1 MNSKKHSVIPENNWT
16 QFIYLG
22 LSLTLPSLF
31 LTTAVSINSASAAD
45 DIITENQ
52 NSESSIDKTAKATS
66 VNDTKQVVAAAEL
79 EPKVASVPEQK
90 QPQLIAQTGEG
101 NPDDLNKIR
110 QELLIEP
117 LIKIKI
123 VPQAKPTYPPGL
135 SFAGPSAFGANMGDA
150 FVGLSGTT
158 AGKTRD
164 VIDGSTSLG
173 FGLGDS
179 QKLVGLEFAY
189 SNNSIRKFGANGSF
203 DLKAHRIVYA
213 KGTNQVGVAAG
224 WNTFANYG
232 TDPTGPSSAY
242 GVVTSYSLL
251 KPNDPVNKMP
261 ISFSAGVGGGSFRQG
276 NASTGV
282 FGGVGVQV
290 HPQVGVGLGWSGVG
304 LNLGASIV
312 PIPTLPLTITATGAD
327 LTDNS
332 AGGTVF
338 SLSVGYGFN
347 FLPK

>member
-1 MNSKKHSVIPENNWT
+1 VRSDILSSKKHSVIPGNKWI

-22 LSLTLPSLF
+22 LSLTLPTLF
-31 LTTAVSINSASAAD
+31 LTTAISVNSASAAD
-45 DIITENQ
+45 DIVTENQ
-52 NSESSIDKTAKATS
+52 NSELSIDKTAKATP
-66 VNDTKQVVAAAEL
+66 V
-79 EPKVASVPEQK
+79 SVPEQN

-101 NPDDLNKIR
+101 NPDDVNKIR
-110 QELLIEP
+110 QDLLIEP
-117 LIKIKI
+117 LIKIK
-123 VPQAKPTYPPGL
+123 VAPPTKPTYPPGL

-150 FVGLSGTT
+150 FLGLSGTT
-158 AGKTRD
+158 AGKTRN
-164 VIDGSTSLG
+164 VIDGGTSLG

-189 SNNSIRKFGANGSF
+189 NNNSIRKFGSNGSF

-251 KPNDPVNKMP
+251 KPNDSVNKMP

-290 HPQVGVGLGWSGVG
+290 HPQIGVGLGWSGVG
-304 LNLGASIV
+304 LNLGASLV
-312 PIPTLPLTITATGAD
+312 PVPTIPLTITLQGVD

-332 AGGTVF
+332 TGGTIFAF
-338 SLSVGYGFN
+338 SIGYGFN

>member
-1 MNSKKHSVIPENNWT
+1 VRSDILSSKKHSVIPGNNWI

-22 LSLTLPSLF
+22 LWLTLPTLF
-31 LTTAVSINSASAAD
+31 LTTAISVNSASAAD
-45 DIITENQ
+45 DIVTENQ
-52 NSESSIDKTAKATS
+52 NSELSIDKTAKATP
-66 VNDTKQVVAAAEL
+66 V
-79 EPKVASVPEQK
+79 SVPEQN

-101 NPDDLNKIR
+101 NPDDVNKIR
-110 QELLIEP
+110 QELLVEP

-123 VPQAKPTYPPGL
+123 APATKPTYPPGL

-150 FVGLSGTT
+150 FVGLSGAT

-251 KPNDPVNKMP
+251 KPNDSVNKMP

-304 LNLGASIV
+304 FNIGASIV

>member
-1 MNSKKHSVIPENNWT
+1 LSSKKHSVIPGNNWI

-22 LSLTLPSLF
+22 LWLTLPTLF
-31 LTTAVSINSASAAD
+31 LTTAISVNSASAAD
-45 DIITENQ
+45 DIVTENQ
-52 NSESSIDKTAKATS
+52 NSELSIDKTAKATP
-66 VNDTKQVVAAAEL
+66 V
-79 EPKVASVPEQK
+79 SVPEQN

-101 NPDDLNKIR
+101 NPDDVNKIR
-110 QELLIEP
+110 QELLVEP

-123 VPQAKPTYPPGL
+123 APATKPTYPPGL
-135 SFAGPSAFGANMGDA
+135 SFAAPSAFGANMGDA
-150 FVGLSGTT
+150 FLGTSAT
-158 AGKTRD
+158 FFGTRD
-164 VIDGSTSLG
+164 TGLDGSISAG
-173 FGLGDS
+173 FGLGNS
-179 QKLVGLEFAY
+179 QKLVGLEFGF
-189 SNNSIRKFGANGSF
+189 NNGSIKDFGSNGTF

-213 KGTNQVGVAAG
+213 KGSNQIGVAAG
-224 WNTFANYG
+224 WKTFAQYG
-232 TDPTGPSSAY
+232 NEGIRPSSAY

-251 KPNDPVNKMP
+251 KPNDSVNKMP
-261 ISFSAGVGGGSFRQG
+261 ISFSAGVGGGDFRQG

-304 LNLGASIV
+304 FNIGASIV
-312 PIPTLPLTITATGAD
+312 PIPTLPLTITASGVD

>member
-66 VNDTKQVVAAAEL
+66 VNDTKQVVTAAEL
-79 EPKVASVPEQK
+79 EPKVASVSEQK

-189 SNNSIRKFGANGSF
+189 SNNSIRKFGSNGS
-203 DLKAHRIVYA
+203 IVYA

-251 KPNDPVNKMP
+251 KPNDSVNKMP
-261 ISFSAGVGGGSFRQG
+261 ISFSAGVGGG
-276 NASTGV
+276 
-282 FGGVGVQV
+282 
-290 HPQVGVGLGWSGVG
+290 
-304 LNLGASIV
+304 
-312 PIPTLPLTITATGAD
+312 
-327 LTDNS
+327 
-332 AGGTVF
+332 
-338 SLSVGYGFN
+338 
-347 FLPK
+347 

>member
-1 MNSKKHSVIPENNWT
+1 
-16 QFIYLG
+16 
-22 LSLTLPSLF
+22 LF
-31 LTTAVSINSASAAD
+31 LTTAISVNSASAAD
-45 DIITENQ
+45 DIVTENQ
-52 NSESSIDKTAKATS
+52 NSELSIDKTAKATP
-66 VNDTKQVVAAAEL
+66 V
-79 EPKVASVPEQK
+79 SVPEQN

-101 NPDDLNKIR
+101 NPDDVNKIR
-110 QELLIEP
+110 QELLVEP

-123 VPQAKPTYPPGL
+123 APATKPTYPPGL
-135 SFAGPSAFGANMGDA
+135 SFAAPSAFGANMGDA
-150 FVGLSGTT
+150 FLGTSAT
-158 AGKTRD
+158 FFGTRD
-164 VIDGSTSLG
+164 TGLDGSISAG
-173 FGLGDS
+173 FGLGNS
-179 QKLVGLEFAY
+179 QKLVGLEFGF
-189 SNNSIRKFGANGSF
+189 NNGSIKDFGSNGTF

-213 KGTNQVGVAAG
+213 KGSNQIGVAAG
-224 WNTFANYG
+224 WKTFAQYG
-232 TDPTGPSSAY
+232 NEGIRPSSAY

-251 KPNDPVNKMP
+251 KPNDSVNKMP
-261 ISFSAGVGGGSFRQG
+261 ISFSAGVGGGDFRQG

-304 LNLGASIV
+304 FNIGASIV

-332 AGGTVF
+332 PGGTVF

>member
-1 MNSKKHSVIPENNWT
+1 VRSDILSSKKHSVIPGNNWI

-22 LSLTLPSLF
+22 LWLTLPTLF
-31 LTTAVSINSASAAD
+31 LTTAISVNSASAAD
-45 DIITENQ
+45 DIVTENQ
-52 NSESSIDKTAKATS
+52 NSELSIDKTAKATP
-66 VNDTKQVVAAAEL
+66 V
-79 EPKVASVPEQK
+79 SVPEQN

-101 NPDDLNKIR
+101 NPDDVNKIR
-110 QELLIEP
+110 QELLVEP

-123 VPQAKPTYPPGL
+123 APATKPTYPPGL
-135 SFAGPSAFGANMGDA
+135 SFAAPSAFGANMGDA
-150 FVGLSGTT
+150 FLGTSAT
-158 AGKTRD
+158 FFGTRD
-164 VIDGSTSLG
+164 TGLDGSISAG
-173 FGLGDS
+173 FGLGNS
-179 QKLVGLEFAY
+179 QKLVGLEFGF
-189 SNNSIRKFGANGSF
+189 NNGSIKDFGSNGTF

-213 KGTNQVGVAAG
+213 KGSNQIGVAAG
-224 WNTFANYG
+224 WKTFAQYG
-232 TDPTGPSSAY
+232 NEGIRPSSAY

-251 KPNDPVNKMP
+251 KPNDSVNKMP
-261 ISFSAGVGGGSFRQG
+261 ISFSAGVGGGDFRQG

-304 LNLGASIV
+304 FNIGASIV
-312 PIPTLPLTITATGAD
+312 PIPTLPLTITASGVD

-332 AGGTVF
+332 PGGTVF

>member
-1 MNSKKHSVIPENNWT
+1 
-16 QFIYLG
+16 
-22 LSLTLPSLF
+22 
-31 LTTAVSINSASAAD
+31 
-45 DIITENQ
+45 
-52 NSESSIDKTAKATS
+52 
-66 VNDTKQVVAAAEL
+66 
-79 EPKVASVPEQK
+79 
-90 QPQLIAQTGEG
+90 
-101 NPDDLNKIR
+101 
-110 QELLIEP
+110 
-117 LIKIKI
+117 
-123 VPQAKPTYPPGL
+123 
-135 SFAGPSAFGANMGDA
+135 MGDA
-150 FVGLSGTT
+150 FLGLSGTT
-158 AGKTRD
+158 AGKNRE
-164 VIDGSTSLG
+164 VIDGGTSLG

-189 SNNSIRKFGANGSF
+189 NNNSIRKFGSNGSF

-251 KPNDPVNKMP
+251 KPNDSVNKMP

-290 HPQVGVGLGWSGVG
+290 HPQIGVGLGWSGVG
-304 LNLGASIV
+304 LNLGASLV
-312 PIPTLPLTITATGAD
+312 PVPTIPLTITLQGVD

-332 AGGTVF
+332 TGGTIFAF
-338 SLSVGYGFN
+338 SIGYGFN

>member
-1 MNSKKHSVIPENNWT
+1 MKSKKHSVILENNWT

-45 DIITENQ
+45 DIITENKD
-52 NSESSIDKTAKATS
+52 SESSIDKTAKATS

-79 EPKVASVPEQK
+79 EPKVVSVPEQN

-101 NPDDLNKIR
+101 NPDDVNKIR
-110 QELLIEP
+110 QDLLIEP

-123 VPQAKPTYPPGL
+123 VPPKPTYPPGL
-135 SFAGPSAFGANMGDA
+135 SFAAPSAFGANMGDVFIGTSAA
-150 FVGLSGTT
+150 FFGSRDTGL
-158 AGKTRD
+158 
-164 VIDGSTSLG
+164 DGSISAG
-173 FGLGDS
+173 FGLGNS
-179 QKLVGLEFAY
+179 QKLVGLEFGF
-189 SNNSIRKFGANGSF
+189 NNGSIKNFGANGTF
-203 DLKAHRIVYA
+203 DFKAHRIVYA
-213 KGTNQVGVAAG
+213 KGTNQIGVAGG
-224 WNTFANYG
+224 WKTFAQYG
-232 TDPTGPSSAY
+232 NEGIRPSSAY

-251 KPNDPVNKMP
+251 RPNNPGNKMP
-261 ISFSAGVGGGSFRQG
+261 ISFSAGAGGGDFRQG
-276 NASTGV
+276 DASTGV
-282 FGGVGVQV
+282 FGGVGVQI

-304 LNLGASIV
+304 FNVGASFV
-312 PIPTLPLTITATGAD
+312 PIPTLPLTITATGSD

-332 AGGTVF
+332 LGGTVL